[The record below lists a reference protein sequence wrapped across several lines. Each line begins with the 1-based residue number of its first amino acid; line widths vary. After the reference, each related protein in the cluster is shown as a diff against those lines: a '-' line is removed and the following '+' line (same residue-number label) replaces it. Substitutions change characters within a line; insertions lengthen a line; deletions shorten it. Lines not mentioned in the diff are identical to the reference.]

1 MSEATDVSHMA
12 YAQRLAARGL
22 YTVDGNPRVG
32 CVIAQRGEVVG
43 TGYHAAAGEA
53 HAEAIAVQDA
63 GERARGAT
71 AYVTLEPCC
80 HDGRTPPC
88 TEALIAAG
96 IARVVY
102 AMRDPDPR
110 VAGAGARALSE
121 AGVAI
126 ERLDSAASEA
136 RQLNIGYI
144 KRLGAGRPWIRVKL
158 AASLDGRTA
167 LASGESRW
175 ITSEAARSD
184 VHRWRARSSWVL
196 TGRGTVAADD
206 PSLDVRLSA
215 ADLGID
221 RPPHQPALAVVDTA
235 LRTDPAARV
244 FDSHEHSVVFCGPE
258 ADPGAAERLR
268 GRGAQVVPVAADER
282 GVDTVAVFAE
292 LARRGA
298 NEVHVEAGSTLCG
311 SLLST
316 GYIDELML
324 YMAPA
329 LLGDEARGLF
339 AMPALASMDERVRL
353 HLRDVRRVGPD
364 LAVRALPIIDRE

>member
-1 MSEATDVSHMA
+1 VSGATDASYMA

-32 CVIAQRGEVVG
+32 CVIAHGEEIVG
-43 TGYHAAAGEA
+43 AGHHAAAGEA
-53 HAEAIAVQDA
+53 HAEAVALQHA

-80 HDGRTPPC
+80 HHGRTPPC
-88 TEALIAAG
+88 TEALTAGG

-121 AGVAI
+121 AGIAV

-184 VHRWRARSSWVL
+184 GHRWRARSSWVL
-196 TGRGTVAADD
+196 TGRATVAADD

-215 ADLGID
+215 RDFGID
-221 RPPHQPALAVVDTA
+221 RPPHQPGVAIVDTA
-235 LRTDPAARV
+235 LRTDPAARA
-244 FDSHEHSVVFCGPE
+244 FDSHAHSVVFCGPD
-258 ADPGAAERLR
+258 ADAGAAERLR
-268 GRGAQVVPVAADER
+268 GRGAEVVTVAADER
-282 GVDTVAVFAE
+282 RVDVAAVCAE

-311 SLLST
+311 HLLST
-316 GYIDELML
+316 GYIDELIL

-339 AMPALASMDERVRL
+339 AMPALASMSERVRL